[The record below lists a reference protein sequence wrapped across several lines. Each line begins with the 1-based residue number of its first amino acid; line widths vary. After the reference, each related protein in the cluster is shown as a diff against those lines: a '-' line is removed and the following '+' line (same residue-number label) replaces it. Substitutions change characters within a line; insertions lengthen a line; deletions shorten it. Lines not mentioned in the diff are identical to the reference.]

1 MFPAANGT
9 KSLKL
14 TSFTRDNLMLAFKR
28 VLFSLLFAG
37 ITGACA
43 KLRLYLPFTPVPVT
57 GQVFA
62 VLICGAVLGKEYG
75 ALSQIFYISFGM
87 MGIPWFVIGPVGPT
101 GGYLVGFILAPYLI
115 GFIVEK
121 LKRPGFLSVT
131 LAMLA
136 AVFVIYLFG
145 LIQFSLFTQ
154 KGIVESFPLSVV
166 PFIPF
171 DIAKAVAAAAGAMV
185 FLRKTGHRK

>member
-1 MFPAANGT
+1 
-9 KSLKL
+9 
-14 TSFTRDNLMLAFKR
+14 
-28 VLFSLLFAG
+28 
-37 ITGACA
+37 
-43 KLRLYLPFTPVPVT
+43 
-57 GQVFA
+57 
-62 VLICGAVLGKEYG
+62 
-75 ALSQIFYISFGM
+75 
-87 MGIPWFVIGPVGPT
+87 
-101 GGYLVGFILAPYLI
+101 
-115 GFIVEK
+115 
-121 LKRPGFLSVT
+121 
-131 LAMLA
+131 MLA